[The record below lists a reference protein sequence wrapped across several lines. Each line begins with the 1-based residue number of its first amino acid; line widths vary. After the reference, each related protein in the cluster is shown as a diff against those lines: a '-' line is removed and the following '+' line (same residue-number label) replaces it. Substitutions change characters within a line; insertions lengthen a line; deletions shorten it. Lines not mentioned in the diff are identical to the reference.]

1 MKKIEVGTH
10 MRRVTRRV
18 STVSRG
24 RCIHGLPCSLPVPSW
39 TLILLLLLSSTFSHV
54 HEAGE
59 RVSEE
64 AALGAH
70 ENSQEWNEDNE
81 NLISGRAKG
90 NLVESSSVAQHEE
103 SLKDNRLEASPLL
116 SSFPA
121 ATHGKT
127 RDVVDEVD
135 SVQVFLPISGSPLDA
150 LQYSEY
156 GAGLLHRSG
165 GTEESPK
172 VFLADNPGGI
182 HCPILVDPVQSTGVN
197 CVLTYEIL
205 PCTNDFLAQ
214 EHCQIF
220 ESHYGEPF
228 GELNPGEYYLLC
240 RRSTATGLDLWE
252 IACSSF
258 TQCFKRRLDSKTCQ
272 FERSLGN
279 SFFHSSGMLPAQQ
292 RLGITET
299 SMDGEVNFKADF
311 ASRSQASG
319 QAEAANTLA
328 SPASHSSEALLV
340 GGNLQEGDLL
350 TAHDGTAMVS
360 SSDKFRDDE
369 SRISDVTHEV
379 QLPSDL
385 DVHHDVETDTARDS
399 VLPSIDMFM
408 DSFSD
413 ASKLEGTSVS
423 SNPQVD
429 IGGNR
434 ETSEDVLAE
443 ELEVMM
449 NLDEEWLS
457 FVKPPRSGD
466 VEIENQLEPV
476 KLRRVG
482 SVMSLDEYKRSI
494 LEKQK
499 LGNDVNLTSVH
510 NHKMRHSDESY
521 NYAANSHGAKV
532 LSSNKEAKGAGHI
545 INSDKDKYLRNPCSA
560 EDKYVVLELSEETF
574 VDTVVVANFEFHSA
588 NLKDFEV
595 YGSPTYPTKEWIL
608 LGRYQAENVRHR
620 QKFTIEDPKL
630 VRYLILKMLS
640 HWGSEFFCTLSTL
653 EVFGVDVIKNLLD
666 DWIASEEGESGA
678 RSHTTGPPVNHEE
691 TPEVQHSS
699 SATLDAAV
707 ADFVSAQA
715 PAEAASSSDSAV
727 MKKEKKV
734 DDATRD
740 EDSRAGDS
748 TPEVHHLPGG
758 KPPGDSVLKI
768 LMQKVK
774 ALELNQ
780 SLFDNYL
787 EDMNVKYKAMLS
799 ELDKD
804 LAVLSERL
812 RNETATSALLAMRLA
827 DMESKRKGEKTFME
841 YQFAMVA
848 SNFSENMEFMRWQ
861 IQSMERREIT
871 AVILALFSMILSALL
886 HLLAQCMPSRRA
898 LSTQEYSLQSEGVAH
913 KTNSQIDSCTL
924 QSVCKLSS
932 SVILYL
938 SCGLTILVLSV

>member
-1 MKKIEVGTH
+1 MKEIEVGNH

-24 RCIHGLPCSLPVPSW
+24 RCIHGLPCSLPFPSW

-59 RVSEE
+59 KVSEE
-64 AALGAH
+64 AAFGAH
-70 ENSQEWNEDNE
+70 ENSQVWNEDNE
-81 NLISGRAKG
+81 NSISGRALG

-103 SLKDNRLEASPLL
+103 SLKDNELEASPLL
-116 SSFPA
+116 TSFPA

-135 SVQVFLPISGSPLDA
+135 NVHVFLPTSGSPLDA

-165 GTEESPK
+165 ATEESSN
-172 VFLADNPGGI
+172 VFLTGNPGGVN
-182 HCPILVDPVQSTGVN
+182 CPILDAPVQSTGAK
-197 CVLTYEIL
+197 CVMPYENL
-205 PCTNDFLAQ
+205 PCTVEFLAQ
-214 EHCQIF
+214 EHCQLF
-220 ESHYGEPF
+220 EAYNGESF

-252 IACSSF
+252 IACSSL
-258 TQCFKRRLDSKTCQ
+258 TQCFKRRLDSKTCH

-279 SFFHSSGMLPAQQ
+279 SFFQFLGRYKLPAQEP
-292 RLGITET
+292 LGVTEI
-299 SMDGEVNFKADF
+299 SINGEANDRADTE
-311 ASRSQASG
+311 SE
-319 QAEAANTLA
+319 QAEASNTLA
-328 SPASHSSEALLV
+328 PPASPSSEAQLV
-340 GGNLQEGDLL
+340 GGNLQEGDLV
-350 TAHDGTAMVS
+350 TAHDGTAMMS
-360 SSDKFRDDE
+360 SSDEFRADE
-369 SRISDVTHEV
+369 SRITGATHEV
-379 QLPSDL
+379 KIPSDL
-385 DVHHDVETDTARDS
+385 GVHHDLETDTARES
-399 VLPSIDMFM
+399 LLSSINMFM

-413 ASKLEGTSVS
+413 ASKFDGTRVS
-423 SNPQVD
+423 SNPRLD
-429 IGGNR
+429 LGGNR
-434 ETSEDVLAE
+434 DTSEDILAE
-443 ELEVMM
+443 ELEMMM
-449 NLDEEWLS
+449 NLDDEWLS
-457 FVKPPRSGD
+457 SVKPPRPGD

-499 LGNDVNLTSVH
+499 LGNDVDFSSVH
-510 NHKMRHSDESY
+510 THKMRHSDESY

-560 EDKYVVLELSEETF
+560 DEKYVVLELSEETF

-630 VRYLILKMLS
+630 VRYLMLKMLS
-640 HWGSEFFCTLSTL
+640 HWGSEFFCTLSIV

-678 RSHTTGPPVNHEE
+678 RTHTTVPPVHHEE
-691 TPEVQHSS
+691 TSEVQYGS
-699 SATLDAAV
+699 SATFDAAV
-707 ADFVSAQA
+707 TDVVSSQA
-715 PAEAASSSDSAV
+715 LTEAATSSDSAV

-734 DDATRD
+734 DGASRD

-748 TPEVHHLPGG
+748 APEVHYLPGG

-827 DMESKRKGEKTFME
+827 DMEIKRKGEKTFME

-848 SNFSENMEFMRWQ
+848 SNFTENIEFMRWQ

-871 AVILALFSMILSALL
+871 AVILALFSMIISALL
-886 HLLAQCMPSRRA
+886 HLMAQCMPNRRL
-898 LSTQEYSLQSEGVAH
+898 LSTHEYPLHSEGEAH
-913 KTNSQIDSCTL
+913 ETNSLTDSCTL